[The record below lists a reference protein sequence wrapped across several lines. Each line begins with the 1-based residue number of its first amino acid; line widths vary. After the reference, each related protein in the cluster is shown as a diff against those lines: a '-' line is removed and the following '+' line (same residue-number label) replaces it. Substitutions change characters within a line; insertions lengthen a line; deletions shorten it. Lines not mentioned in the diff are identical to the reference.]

1 VQSQQWWLL
10 GALVLGSAIGVF
22 YYLRVMVT
30 LFMLE
35 PNLRRHDAPFNWAQR
50 AGGMM
55 LLFVAVLAFFLGV
68 YPQPLL
74 ELVQQ
79 ASLVALLP

>member
-1 VQSQQWWLL
+1 MLRQPTQYAAQAIYISRAV
-10 GALVLGSAIGVF
+10 ALFIMLMGV
-22 YYLRVMVT
+22 
-30 LFMLE
+30 
-35 PNLRRHDAPFNWAQR
+35 AA
-50 AGGMM
+50 
-55 LLFVAVLAFFLGV
+55 LAFMLGV